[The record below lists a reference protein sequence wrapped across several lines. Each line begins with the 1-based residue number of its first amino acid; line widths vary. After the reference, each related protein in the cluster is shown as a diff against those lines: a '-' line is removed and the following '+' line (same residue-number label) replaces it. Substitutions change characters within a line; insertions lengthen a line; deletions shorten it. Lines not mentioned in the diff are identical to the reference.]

1 MATPSVTSTKESTNY
16 ARLCRLLID
25 VGSRALRDLFDGF
38 YSPGNLHAFFSS
50 SSVQP
55 KLKSLKRKKI
65 LNSTQWSKLF
75 PADPTKNVSS
85 ASFDTTL
92 LNVLLRNICGLSPP
106 ASTTS
111 WDKVP
116 PPRDTCREADL
127 VRVKDFRNTVYAH
140 VEKAS
145 VDDAFERLWHDIGSA
160 IVRLR
165 PDYADAIEQLRT
177 TCMDPEMEERNALLK
192 RMILS
197 GKSFAPNNSTDVF
210 ISMIV
215 MLMTDL
221 NVACVAGV

>member
-25 VGSRALRDLFDGF
+25 VGSKALRDVFDGF
-38 YSPGNLHAFFSS
+38 CTPGNLHAFLSS
-50 SSVQP
+50 SSVQSE
-55 KLKSLKRKKI
+55 LKSLRKKKI
-65 LNSTQWSKLF
+65 LHPTQWSKLF
-75 PADPTKNVSS
+75 PAVPTTVSS
-85 ASFDTTL
+85 ADFDITL
-92 LNVLLRNICGLSPP
+92 LSVLLRNICGLSPP

-111 WDKVP
+111 WDKFP
-116 PPRDTCREADL
+116 PPTDTCREADL

-145 VDDAFERLWHDIGSA
+145 VDDATFERLWNDIGSA

-197 GKSFAPNNSTDVF
+197 GRSLAPNNSTDVF
-210 ISMIV
+210 ICMIG
-215 MLMTDL
+215 MLMTDF
-221 NVACVAGV
+221 NVACVVGV